1 MLHLAKF
8 VDVSRKKI
16 EKEVEDEIN
25 LILNELSDTHDFNY
39 EKIKTKLVNKK
50 LQKEIE
56 QGIQCFDYQNSTL
69 CSSVGQAVFLTVS
82 VYLNEDTQ
90 YTDDLIMIFEEML
103 KQRIRGVKDKS
114 GVRVNPNF
122 PKILYFLDKDTM
134 RGGKYYNTTK
144 LCAECSSKRLV
155 PDYMSVKKHMELK
168 GICTPSMGCRALLS
182 PWVNPETGKLQV
194 WGRGNCGVESLNLP
208 YIAMEN
214 NNEHSEEVLF
224 KNLDHYL
231 AIAYQDMLWRI
242 NHVAKIKAKAC
253 PLLWVYGGMA
263 RLNPEDSLEKLVYG
277 GFYTCTLGYSGLYE
291 CVKYIT
297 GENHWEGN
305 GKILAHKIL
314 DYLNEK
320 NKKFGEKI
328 NVSIALYGTPSESLT
343 DTFAKA
349 CLRDFGQVGD
359 GTQRKYLTNSYHIP
373 VFQEIDAFN
382 KLTNEAQFSDKTQG
396 GE

>member
-16 EKEVEDEIN
+16 EKEVEDEIS
-25 LILNELSDTHDFNY
+25 LILDEISDTRASNY

-56 QGIQCFDYQNSTL
+56 QGMQCFDYQNSTL

-82 VYLNEDTQ
+82 VYLNQDAQ
-90 YTDDLIMIFEEML
+90 YTNDLIMIFEEML

-182 PWVNPETGKLQV
+182 PWVNPKTGKLQV
-194 WGRGNCGVESLNLP
+194 WGRGN
-208 YIAMEN
+208 M
-214 NNEHSEEVLF
+214 
-224 KNLDHYL
+224 
-231 AIAYQDMLWRI
+231 
-242 NHVAKIKAKAC
+242 
-253 PLLWVYGGMA
+253 GMM
-263 RLNPEDSLEKLVYG
+263 
-277 GFYTCTLGYSGLYE
+277 
-291 CVKYIT
+291 
-297 GENHWEGN
+297 
-305 GKILAHKIL
+305 
-314 DYLNEK
+314 
-320 NKKFGEKI
+320 
-328 NVSIALYGTPSESLT
+328 
-343 DTFAKA
+343 
-349 CLRDFGQVGD
+349 
-359 GTQRKYLTNSYHIP
+359 
-373 VFQEIDAFN
+373 
-382 KLTNEAQFSDKTQG
+382 
-396 GE
+396 